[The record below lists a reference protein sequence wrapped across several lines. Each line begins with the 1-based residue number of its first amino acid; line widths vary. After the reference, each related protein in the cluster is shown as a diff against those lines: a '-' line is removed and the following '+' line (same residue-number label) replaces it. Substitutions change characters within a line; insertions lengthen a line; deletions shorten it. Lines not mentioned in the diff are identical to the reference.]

1 MPSTHIPVMPAEV
14 FERLQLKC
22 GDVYVDCTAGLG
34 GHAAIAAGLV
44 GASGRIVLNDVDPQ
58 NLERATE
65 KVRAA
70 GVAAEA
76 LRGNFADIGRRLAAA
91 GIRVDG
97 VLADLGFSSN
107 QMDEGVKGLSFMR
120 EGPLDM
126 RLDPSLPIS
135 AADLVNGSS
144 ESELASLIREFGEEP
159 FAGRI
164 ARKLVQIRTTSPI
177 STTLQLADAVR
188 SAVPGGRTSGID
200 PATKTFQ
207 ALRITVNDELG
218 CLGAFLKSIEDAAAG
233 RLGWMNPGCRVC
245 VIAFH
250 SLEDRM
256 VKRSFGGLVK
266 SGLAVEVG
274 EQGVG
279 PGDEEVGRNPRSR
292 SAKMRAIEIGKV

>member
-14 FERLQLKC
+14 FERLELKA

-44 GASGRIVLNDVDPQ
+44 GSAGRIVLNDVDPE
-58 NLERATE
+58 NLTRAMER
-65 KVRAA
+65 VRAA
-70 GVAAEA
+70 GVSVDA
-76 LRGNFADIGRRLAAA
+76 LRGNFADIGRRLVAA
-91 GIRVDG
+91 GLRADG

-107 QMDEGVKGLSFMR
+107 QMDDGVKGLSFMR
-120 EGPLDM
+120 EAPLDM

-135 AADLVNGSS
+135 ALDLVNGSS
-144 ESELASLIREFGEEP
+144 EGELSSMIREFGEEP

-164 ARKLVQIRTTSPI
+164 ARKLVQTRTTSPI

-188 SAVPGGRTSGID
+188 AAVPGGRTSGID

-207 ALRITVNDELG
+207 ALRIAVNDELG

-233 RLGWMNPGCRVC
+233 RMGWMNAGCRVC
-245 VIAFH
+245 VISFH

-256 VKRSFGGLVK
+256 VKRTFGGLVK

-279 PGDEEVGRNPRSR
+279 PSDAEIDVNPRSR
-292 SAKMRAIEIGKV
+292 SAKMRSIEIGNV